1 MRLLQLHRGIDS
13 IENYFI
19 FRGFNC
25 RLAAKNSGISSPMF
39 TTIKFAVYVR
49 YFSLRFGGV
58 LGLTPEEFKN
68 QYDSQ
73 SGRI

>member
-1 MRLLQLHRGIDS
+1 MES
-13 IENYFI
+13 ILSKIIFFI
-19 FRGFNC
+19 RGFNGH
-25 RLAAKNSGISSPMF
+25 LVAKNSGISFPLF
-39 TTIKFAVYVR
+39 TTIKYVIYVP